1 MKQKWSF
8 KANKTILIIFL
19 LKITTPMSKRVQN
32 LIINDRS
39 KLVAVVDT
47 VVSSD
52 VVDQENDK
60 DLVDNEREK
69 ELEKQENAT
78 ENLEKTLEKNL
89 EKNLEPYETVKID
102 ANNLSSEQ
110 LTIVKN
116 LIASKAEI
124 FAKKNEAPSKAL
136 NVSHSIETGNSK
148 PVHSAKYRSSH
159 KERPIIEEHV
169 KEMLRT
175 KVIEPS
181 RSPWSSPVVL
191 VPKKDGSIRF
201 CVDYRRFN
209 DVTIKDKYALP
220 RIDDA
225 LASLSGNKYFTS
237 LDLSQGYLQIPMD
250 PKDKEKTAFITDS
263 GLYHF
268 NVMSFGLTNAPAT
281 FQRYMDAVFAGLKWN
296 CLLVYI
302 DDILIFSPTFEA
314 HIKDVETVFN
324 RLAEANLQLKP
335 TKCHFLQKELV
346 YLGHLVTADGLRPDP
361 LKVKAILEMETP
373 TDATDVR
380 SFIGMT
386 GFYRSYIDNFAK
398 TCEPL
403 YNLTRIETKFNWNEK
418 EKVAFEA
425 LKSSLANAPI
435 LCHPNFDYP
444 FIIETDASL
453 KGLGAVL
460 VQRYSGKTH
469 VIQYISRTL
478 QPTERKWHIR
488 ELEALG
494 ILWACEMF
502 RVYVSQT
509 KFLVES
515 DHESLQW
522 LMKLEK
528 PARLVRWAIRLSEY
542 TFEIRPK
549 SGKLNV
555 TADALSRLP
564 MRENVFNYGSDDVDE
579 YLSSY
584 TAAFSVTSID
594 LSGFE
599 IDELKLAQRNDPSLV
614 QAFIKCQ
621 ESSELKW
628 NKFEMKNE
636 IMYYQDSD
644 NGDELQLVIPYQNRE
659 YVLRLYHNHELSAVH
674 MAMDK
679 MIFLFKKRFYW
690 NGMISDIKKWVQA
703 CPKCVQHKRYQP
715 HQHGLLQPIQSN
727 APFQK
732 MGADIAGPFKRSIG
746 GNKYILVVIDYF
758 TNWIEAIALK
768 SLEAE
773 ETARAF
779 FKAIISRHGCPQL
792 LIIDNGTNCKSVFEK
807 FVEHST

>member
-1 MKQKWSF
+1 
-8 KANKTILIIFL
+8 
-19 LKITTPMSKRVQN
+19 
-32 LIINDRS
+32 
-39 KLVAVVDT
+39 
-47 VVSSD
+47 
-52 VVDQENDK
+52 
-60 DLVDNEREK
+60 
-69 ELEKQENAT
+69 
-78 ENLEKTLEKNL
+78 
-89 EKNLEPYETVKID
+89 
-102 ANNLSSEQ
+102 
-110 LTIVKN
+110 
-116 LIASKAEI
+116 
-124 FAKKNEAPSKAL
+124 
-136 NVSHSIETGNSK
+136 
-148 PVHSAKYRSSH
+148 
-159 KERPIIEEHV
+159 
-169 KEMLRT
+169 MLRT

-201 CVDYRRFN
+201 CVDYRRLN

-225 LASLSGNKYFTS
+225 LASLSGNKYFKS

-268 NVMSFGLTNAPAT
+268 NVISFGLTNAPAT

-324 RLAEANLQLKP
+324 RLADDNLQLKP
-335 TKCHFLQKELV
+335 TKCHFFQKELV
-346 YLGHLVTADGLRPDP
+346 YLGHLVKADGLRPDP

-398 TCEPL
+398 TCEPS

-418 EKVAFEA
+418 DKVAFEA
-425 LKSSLANAPI
+425 LKRSLANAPI
-435 LCHPNFDYP
+435 LYHPNFDYP

-502 RVYVSQT
+502 RVHVSQT

-515 DHESLQW
+515 DHEILQW

-549 SGKLNV
+549 SDKLNV

-564 MRENVFNYGSDDVDE
+564 MRENDFIYGSD
-579 YLSSY
+579 Y
-584 TAAFSVTSID
+584 
-594 LSGFE
+594 
-599 IDELKLAQRNDPSLV
+599 
-614 QAFIKCQ
+614 
-621 ESSELKW
+621 
-628 NKFEMKNE
+628 
-636 IMYYQDSD
+636 
-644 NGDELQLVIPYQNRE
+644 
-659 YVLRLYHNHELSAVH
+659 
-674 MAMDK
+674 
-679 MIFLFKKRFYW
+679 
-690 NGMISDIKKWVQA
+690 
-703 CPKCVQHKRYQP
+703 
-715 HQHGLLQPIQSN
+715 
-727 APFQK
+727 
-732 MGADIAGPFKRSIG
+732 
-746 GNKYILVVIDYF
+746 
-758 TNWIEAIALK
+758 
-768 SLEAE
+768 
-773 ETARAF
+773 
-779 FKAIISRHGCPQL
+779 
-792 LIIDNGTNCKSVFEK
+792 
-807 FVEHST
+807 